1 MRNNSKPWHVLDLL
15 NMTSSHHIIRH
26 RLAADK
32 GLNVVRVH
40 EGNCQDTTAAVD
52 LLIDNSTAH
61 MLLKFIPKL
70 GWQVLETSSSKL
82 CIMQVRTSL
91 IQHVGHNLHH
101 LQQLLRQHCY
111 QEVPSPPLQCQG
123 HRQGKISLKSETVLG
138 HNLIFLRWCNFPED
152 EVAKGAVSGKVIT
165 EKGTYDQA
173 HNINIMH
180 QFTACIWDCLPQYSI
195 GSLLVVFDKLHLQG
209 TTCRKYHI
217 SIRVQQAEN
226 IVEYL
231 LLVITNWGK
240 FVVFIKLAWAWI

>member
-1 MRNNSKPWHVLDLL
+1 M
-15 NMTSSHHIIRH
+15 
-26 RLAADK
+26 
-32 GLNVVRVH
+32 
-40 EGNCQDTTAAVD
+40 
-52 LLIDNSTAH
+52 
-61 MLLKFIPKL
+61 
-70 GWQVLETSSSKL
+70 
-82 CIMQVRTSL
+82 
-91 IQHVGHNLHH
+91 
-101 LQQLLRQHCY
+101 
-111 QEVPSPPLQCQG
+111 
-123 HRQGKISLKSETVLG
+123 
-138 HNLIFLRWCNFPED
+138 
-152 EVAKGAVSGKVIT
+152 SGKVIT

-173 HNINIMH
+173 HNINIRH